1 MLSGDIPCTPEK
13 QTTITNIDRIRIS
26 KCMKASS
33 TCVKAYNS
41 AVKDNCKT
49 IVDDAIDSCFA
60 DEVSKRTACGVAAF
74 SGSFNLAM
82 SASLFVVAAALY

>member
-1 MLSGDIPCTPEK
+1 MLSGDIPCEPEN

-33 TCVKAYNS
+33 ICVKTYNK

-49 IVDDAIDSCFA
+49 IVDEAIDSCFA
-60 DEVSKRTACGVAAF
+60 DEVSKRTACGQAAY
-74 SGSFNLAM
+74 SGSFNIAM
-82 SASLFVVAAALY
+82 GASLFVVAAALY